1 MVIRDEILD
10 ELLGS
15 REVKT
20 QDDLFGQDGIL
31 KRTKSPIKKYCLSF

>member
-1 MVIRDEILD
+1 MVIREEVLN

-20 QDDLFGQDGIL
+20 QDDLFGKDGMGPS
-31 KRTKSPIKKYCLSF
+31 KNKFSFF